1 MRGGAILVRAF
12 VESSDVR
19 FLDAARKALNMMLRP
34 IADGG
39 TSDYSDGLM
48 LSEVPGDP
56 IILNGWLFSLFG
68 LYDFCQVYF
77 DDDFSNAL
85 NLTLKTLE
93 KKITLFDNG
102 YWSKYDCD
110 KRIASPFYHDLH
122 IAQLS
127 TLLQIYPSKR
137 IEEVRDNFKS
147 YRDSRWKRAKAFCIK
162 AKQKI
167 LE

>member
-1 MRGGAILVRAF
+1 M
-12 VESSDVR
+12 DVR
-19 FLDAARKALNMMLRP
+19 FLDAARKALDMMLQP

-68 LYDFCQVYF
+68 LYDFCQVEP
-77 DDDFSNAL
+77 DDHFSSAL
-85 NLTLKTLE
+85 NLTLETLE

-102 YWSKYDCD
+102 YWSKYDCG
-110 KRIASPFYHDLH
+110 KRLASPFYHDLH
-122 IAQLS
+122 IAQLT
-127 TLLQIYPSKR
+127 TLLQIYPGKR
-137 IEEVRDNFKS
+137 IEEVRDRFEA
-147 YRDSRWKRAKAFCIK
+147 YRNSRWKRTKAFCIK